1 MEFLNPNFLYLLIV
15 LIVLIAMKIVFFSK
29 RNASLQ
35 VSNVESLKIFFNR
48 GATFKIFLL
57 NSLFVIAL
65 TFLIVSLARPRI
77 SSSDKLVKVDVVD
90 IILVLDTSSSML
102 AEDFKPN
109 RLEAVKKAAQ
119 DFIENRNGDRIG
131 LLVFGKET
139 FIQCPLTIDYSVLS
153 NLLTEVTVIDRKY
166 DGTAIGIAIANGIN
180 RLRANDSKSKV
191 IILLSDGS
199 NNSGAI
205 DPISAARMAK
215 EYNIK
220 IYTIGAGT
228 RQAVTYI
235 PDRGYIK
242 NEIDEDTLK
251 KIAAETGGKYFR
263 AIDKESLSNV
273 YEEINELEKSEITVS
288 YFTQY
293 KEIYLYFLGAGFI
306 ILILYEVLNII
317 YFRRII
323 WFLKTYHLPL
333 FPFS

>member
-65 TFLIVSLARPRI
+65 TFLIISLARPRI
-77 SSSDKLVKVDVVD
+77 ASSDKLIKVDVVD

-102 AEDFKPN
+102 AQDFKPN

-119 DFIENRNGDRIG
+119 DFIENRSGDRIG

-139 FIQCPLTIDYSVLS
+139 FIQCPLTIDYSVLN

-205 DPISAARMAK
+205 DPISAAKMAK

-263 AIDKESLSNV
+263 AIDKESLSSV
-273 YEEINELEKSEITVS
+273 YKEIDELEKSEITVN

-293 KEIYLYFLGAGFI
+293 KEIYLYFLCAGFI
-306 ILILYEVLNII
+306 ILIIYEILNII
-317 YFRRII
+317 YFRRIV
-323 WFLKTYHLPL
+323 
-333 FPFS
+333 